1 VLGETPYSYRTR
13 FENVKGTNPE
23 ELTAAA
29 HADALPWRSA
39 SSFRQPATHPSELT
53 EATISLEPEGQGFRI
68 SRSALALHASVTN
81 VDKAKFTELAD
92 IAEKSCPVSKVLNPQ
107 VTLDAKL
114 ESAK

>member
-1 VLGETPYSYRTR
+1 MLGETPYSYKTR

-81 VDKAKFTELAD
+81 LDEGE
-92 IAEKSCPVSKVLNPQ
+92 IYGISRYRRKVMPGL
-107 VTLDAKL
+107 
-114 ESAK
+114 